1 MGVTVGF
8 ARLSSDS
15 EILAL
20 KASGISMYQILP
32 PVIIVAT
39 LIALLTSFVSI
50 KLIPISNVAMKQ
62 LSYLLLKE
70 KISKGIN
77 EQTFTEAL
85 GDVVVYVDK
94 IDKISGEWHNVW
106 VSDMRGVD
114 NPVVTMASTGR
125 MNSSLKNM
133 MVSII
138 LRNGSLHKPGI
149 DSAQIIQFDQYQ
161 INIPLQIPETS
172 ATRLKRTSLTM
183 NELTREAQ
191 HAKDNTKSKR
201 SILVEY
207 HKRLVLPVGCLII
220 SIIGL
225 PLGLQARPGKKAL
238 GIQAGLA
245 IFVLY
250 YIVFTFGKNLAE
262 NGTLPVW
269 LAMWIPNSIFFVL
282 AAFWIFRISNE
293 KPLIPT
299 VVTTF
304 FQKVLHMTF
313 TPFKVLYQP
322 VLLWIR
328 GVSNKT
334 SFRETRDTLAKRKV
348 IIRGNAK
355 SREYHLPICEYYN
368 CKNCTLEFK
377 DIQVAREAGFKPCIV
392 CKDLIDD

>member
-1 MGVTVGF
+1 MGVTIGF

-20 KASGISMYQILP
+20 KANGISMYQILP

-50 KLIPISNVAMKQ
+50 KLIPISAVAMKQ
-62 LSYLLLKE
+62 LSYQLLKE
-70 KISKGIN
+70 KISKGIK
-77 EQTFTEAL
+77 EHAFTEAL

-94 IDKISGEWHNVW
+94 IDKSSGEWTDVW
-106 VSDMRGVD
+106 VSDMRGVE
-114 NPVVTMASTGR
+114 NPTVTMASTGK

-133 MVSII
+133 MVSIV

-149 DSAQIIQFDQYQ
+149 DAAQIVQFDQYQ

-172 ATRLKRTSLTM
+172 ETRQNRTSLTM
-183 NELTREAQ
+183 EELIKETQ
-191 HAKDNTKSKR
+191 HAGDDTINKR
-201 SILVEY
+201 KALIEF

-220 SIIGL
+220 SLIGL
-225 PLGLQARPGKKAL
+225 PLGLQARPGKKAI

-250 YIVFTFGKNLAE
+250 YIFFTFGKTLAE
-262 NGTLPVW
+262 NGTLPVG

-282 AAFWIFRISNE
+282 ATFWIIRISNE
-293 KPLIPT
+293 QPLIPM

-304 FQKVLHMTF
+304 CKKIFHTMLS
-313 TPFKVLYQP
+313 PFRAIYHRVIRR
-322 VLLWIR
+322 IR
-328 GVSNKT
+328 GVSDKT
-334 SFRETRDTLAKRKV
+334 TVQQTMATLSKKRA
-348 IIRGNAK
+348 IIRGNVK
-355 SREYHLPICEYYN
+355 TREFHLSICEYYN

-377 DIQVAREAGFKPCIV
+377 DIHVARDAGFKPCII
-392 CKDLIDD
+392 CKELIDD